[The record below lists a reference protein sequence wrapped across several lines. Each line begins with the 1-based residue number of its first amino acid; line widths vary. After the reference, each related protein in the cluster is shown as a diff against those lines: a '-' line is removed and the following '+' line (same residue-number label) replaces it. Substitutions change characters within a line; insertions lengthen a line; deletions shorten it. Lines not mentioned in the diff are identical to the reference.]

1 MIIGIAGVSR
11 SGKTTLAISLK
22 EKLGDAEI
30 VSLDNYPASIEKFQY
45 INDVINW
52 EHPSSLDLEKV
63 THLVREAASKN
74 KYVIVEGIFLFYHEP
89 LESLVD
95 KFIYL
100 DLQKEDFLKRK
111 LHDNRW
117 GNIPNWYREHIWQS
131 HLLFG
136 VKPVDV
142 EAFEIN
148 PNSGFSFS
156 ELRDYLEK

>member
-22 EKLGDAEI
+22 EKLGNAEI
-30 VSLDNYPASIEKFQY
+30 ISLDDYPAKIENFKY
-45 INDVINW
+45 IKDVIDW
-52 EHPSSLDLEKV
+52 EHPSSLDFVKIIDV
-63 THLVREAASKN
+63 VREAATKN
-74 KYVIVEGIFLFYHEP
+74 EIIIVEGIFLFHHET
-89 LESLVD
+89 LKSLID

-100 DLQKEDFLKRK
+100 DLEKEDFLKRK

-117 GNIPNWYREHIWQS
+117 GHIPNWYREHIWQS

-136 VKPVDV
+136 VKPVGV

-148 PNSGFSFS
+148 ANSGFSFS
-156 ELRDYLEK
+156 ELQDYLEK